1 MKKSDLKK
9 SEMYRHAQ
17 FAVLEAVYISDADKL
32 AILQELA
39 FQERIEKT
47 CEELQA
53 EKERKEQQESG
64 VPY

>member
-1 MKKSDLKK
+1 MEKSELKK

-39 FQERIEKT
+39 FQERCAKT

-53 EKERKEQQESG
+53 EKERKEKESE
-64 VPY
+64 VPC